1 VKRTHER
8 VYTLN
13 QDDFRISLDV
23 VANMITLN
31 SHKLYALLDPGATH
45 SFISCRFDSKI
56 NVLKS
61 KLKLD

>member
-1 VKRTHER
+1 
-8 VYTLN
+8 
-13 QDDFRISLDV
+13 V